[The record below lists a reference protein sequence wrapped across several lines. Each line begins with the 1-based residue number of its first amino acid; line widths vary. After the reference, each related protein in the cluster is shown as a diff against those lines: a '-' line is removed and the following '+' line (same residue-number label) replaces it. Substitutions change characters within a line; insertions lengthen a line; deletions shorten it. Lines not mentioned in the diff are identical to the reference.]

1 MRINRAFPNVIL
13 FLENDPSTEV
23 LEALEAVAFPLRWN
37 VYRSGG
43 ADREAGIRADCP
55 EPNGCRGDGKTRM
68 RSIAHNSPEAH
79 FELTRAGL
87 FCSLLSRE

>member
-23 LEALEAVAFPLRWN
+23 LEALEAVAFPLRGN

-43 ADREAGIRADCP
+43 ADREADTVRQSEGSSSHFQRSSQPPRA
-55 EPNGCRGDGKTRM
+55 
-68 RSIAHNSPEAH
+68 
-79 FELTRAGL
+79 
-87 FCSLLSRE
+87 